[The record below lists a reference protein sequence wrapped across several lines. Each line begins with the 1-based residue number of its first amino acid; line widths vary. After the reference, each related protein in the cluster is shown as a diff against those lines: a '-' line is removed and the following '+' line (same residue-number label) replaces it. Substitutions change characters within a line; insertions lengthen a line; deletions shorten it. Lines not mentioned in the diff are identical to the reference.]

1 MKAASMSMQPRPFA
15 GATSDLRTEGDLSG
29 FTSRSVRH
37 CPEWHTFRDKSATPR
52 GSNETMLNTSDSVRS
67 TQTED
72 GRILLDV
79 RHGQMFSLNVVGS
92 KILELIE
99 EGWDEARIA
108 EEISRAYNTTIE
120 VARTD
125 VHEFI
130 QALRRH
136 SILQANCSGDSI

>member
-1 MKAASMSMQPRPFA
+1 MSIRSEPFES
-15 GATSDLRTEGDLSG
+15 ATSDLRTGRGFSG
-29 FTSRSVRH
+29 FLGRPVRH
-37 CPEWHTFRDKSATPR
+37 CPARQTFRHKSARPR

-67 TQTED
+67 TRTED

-99 EGWDEARIA
+99 EGGDEARIA
-108 EEISRAYNTTIE
+108 EEISRAYNTSIE

-136 SILQANCSGDSI
+136 SILQANGSGDSI

>member
-1 MKAASMSMQPRPFA
+1 MAASISMQQRPFA
-15 GATSDLRTEGDLSG
+15 GTTSDLRTARDLSG
-29 FTSRSVRH
+29 FIFRPVRH
-37 CPEWHTFRDKSATPR
+37 CPVRQTFRHKSAIPR
-52 GSNETMLNTSDSVRS
+52 GSNETMLNTSDSIRS
-67 TQTED
+67 TRTQD

-99 EGWDEARIA
+99 QGWDEARIA
-108 EEISRAYNTTIE
+108 VEISQAYATTIE

-130 QALRRH
+130 EVLRRH
-136 SILQANCSGDSI
+136 SILQANGSGDSI

>member
-1 MKAASMSMQPRPFA
+1 
-15 GATSDLRTEGDLSG
+15 
-29 FTSRSVRH
+29 
-37 CPEWHTFRDKSATPR
+37 
-52 GSNETMLNTSDSVRS
+52 MLNTSDSVRS
-67 TQTED
+67 TRTED